1 MPNLKSLTSR
11 TNNYPKFLNIYKT
24 FNLKI
29 ENSNISQNSFS
40 ENSINLN
47 LYNNFLSFLVIGK
60 ENSDIYSHIDLS
72 ENKIFDNSSFIKNL
86 INIIK
91 KYIFIL

>member
-11 TNNYPKFLNIYKT
+11 TNNYSKFLNTYKT

-47 LYNNFLSFLVIGK
+47 LYNNF
-60 ENSDIYSHIDLS
+60 Y
-72 ENKIFDNSSFIKNL
+72 
-86 INIIK
+86 
-91 KYIFIL
+91 YI